1 VGSPNPVAQP
11 PTKATVGLTVLRQ
24 YRPVWL
30 RGDVF
35 AGLTVGALLITQ
47 CMAYAPLA
55 GLPPSVAFHAVL
67 VALPVYAM
75 LGTSRHLVVGP
86 DPGTAAVAGAGLAA
100 VATVGSQDYL
110 EAAAALAI
118 MVGFVL
124 VLAGL
129 LRLGFVAAL
138 LSRPALIGYLTGL
151 GAILLVGQASKL
163 VGIPIE
169 AEHTVAKVGEIFVG
183 LGEIEPATAAMG
195 LGTLALI
202 LGLKYTAKGLPAA
215 VIGVVAATLV
225 AWVFSL
231 GDHGIAV
238 VGNIDADVGLPAL
251 PGIPIRDWGALVPTA
266 IAVAVLGYADSFLTA
281 KGVAG
286 KQGYDLDA
294 DQELTGLGVANVA
307 AGAFQGMPVASTGSG
322 TAAASAAGGVTQV
335 TFLFAGAL
343 VLAGIL
349 FLGPVIERIPSAALA
364 AVVTSAAIGLLE
376 IPGFRLLWR
385 ESRLEFLL
393 ALATFAA
400 VIVFDVLAG
409 ILISIG
415 LGLLI
420 SLVRVARPHDAI
432 LGRSADLGGWVDAG
446 DHDTTAEEGL
456 LVYRFDA
463 PLFFV
468 NAAWFAERVAKAL
481 VENPG
486 EERWVVLDFEGVGSV
501 DTTATEVLAVLVDDL
516 HRHGATVVGLSRANS
531 HSLERLRRA
540 GLLEPT
546 GPLRVFPTIN
556 GAVRAFRDEQDRR
569 PSGDDVTG
577 PSGSG

>member
-1 VGSPNPVAQP
+1 MASTEPVVRP
-11 PTKATVGLTVLRQ
+11 PVKATVGLAVLRQ
-24 YRPVWL
+24 YRPIWL
-30 RGDVF
+30 RGDLF
-35 AGLTVGALLITQ
+35 AGLTIGALLITQ

-55 GLPPSVAFHAVL
+55 GLPPNAAFHAVL
-67 VALPVYAM
+67 VALPVYA
-75 LGTSRHLVVGP
+75 LFGTSRHLVVGP

-110 EAAAALAI
+110 EAAAALGI
-118 MVGFVL
+118 MVGVVL

-129 LRLGFVAAL
+129 LRLGFVADL

-151 GAILLVGQASKL
+151 GVILIVSQVPKL
-163 VGIPIE
+163 LGIPVE
-169 AEHTVAKVGEIFVG
+169 AEHTVAKVGEILTN

-202 LGLKYTAKGLPAA
+202 LALKYTATGLPAA
-215 VIGVVAATLV
+215 VIGVVAATTV
-225 AWVFSL
+225 AWMFSL
-231 GDHGIAV
+231 EDHGIAL
-238 VGNIDADVGLPAL
+238 VGDIDADVGLPAL
-251 PGIPIRDWGALVPTA
+251 PGIPIHDWGALVPTA

-335 TFLFAGAL
+335 TFFIAAAL

-349 FLGPVIERIPSAALA
+349 FLGPVIEAIPSAALA
-364 AVVTSAAIGLLE
+364 AVVTSAAIGLFE

-385 ESRLEFLL
+385 ESRLEFFL
-393 ALATFAA
+393 ALATFGA

-432 LGRSADLGGWVDAG
+432 LGRSTDLDGWVDA
-446 DHDTTAEEGL
+446 DDYDTTAEDGL

-463 PLFFV
+463 PLFFI
-468 NAAWFAERVAKAL
+468 NASRFAERVEKML
-481 VENPG
+481 EENPG

-501 DTTATEVLAVLVDDL
+501 DTTATEVLARLVDDL
-516 HRHGATVVGLSRANS
+516 HRHGVEVVGLSRANS
-531 HSLERLRRA
+531 HSLDRLQRA
-540 GLLEPT
+540 GLL
-546 GPLRVFPTIN
+546 GPAGPFRVFPTIT
-556 GAVRAFRDEQDRR
+556 GAVRAFQNEGGGP
-569 PSGDDVTG
+569 PS
-577 PSGSG
+577 

>member
-1 VGSPNPVAQP
+1 MASPHPAVRPPVE
-11 PTKATVGLTVLRQ
+11 ATAGLAVLRQ
-24 YRPVWL
+24 YRPAWL
-30 RGDVF
+30 RGDLF
-35 AGLTVGALLITQ
+35 AGLTIGALLITQ

-55 GLPPSVAFHAVL
+55 GLPPSAAFHAVL
-67 VALPVYAM
+67 VALPVYA
-75 LGTSRHLVVGP
+75 LVGTSRHLVVGP

-100 VATVGSQDYL
+100 VATVGSDDYL
-110 EAAAALAI
+110 AAAAALGL
-118 MVGFVL
+118 MVGVVL

-129 LRLGFVAAL
+129 LRLGLVADL

-151 GAILLVGQASKL
+151 GVILLVGQVPKL
-163 VGIPIE
+163 LGIPVD
-169 AEHTVAKVGEIFVG
+169 AETTVAKVGEILTS
-183 LGEIEPATAAMG
+183 LGEIDPATAAMG

-202 LGLKYTAKGLPAA
+202 LGLKYSMKGLPAA
-215 VIGVVAATLV
+215 VIGVVAATVV

-231 GDHGIAV
+231 DEHGIGL
-238 VGNIDADVGLPAL
+238 VGDFDADVGLPAL
-251 PGIPIRDWGALVPTA
+251 PGIPIQDWGALVPTA

-294 DQELTGLGVANVA
+294 DRELTGLGAANVA

-335 TFLFAGAL
+335 TFLIAAAL

-364 AVVTSAAIGLLE
+364 AVVTSAAVGLFE

-400 VIVFDVLAG
+400 VIVFGVLAG

-420 SLVRVARPHDAI
+420 ALVRVARPHDAI
-432 LGRSADLGGWVDAG
+432 LGRSADLDGWVDA
-446 DHDTTAEEGL
+446 DDYDTTAEEGL

-468 NAAWFAERVAKAL
+468 NASRFAERVEEVL
-481 VENPG
+481 EENPG

-501 DTTATEVLAVLVDDL
+501 DTTATEVLAGLADDL
-516 HRHGATVVGLSRANS
+516 RRHGVEVVGLARANG
-531 HSLERLRRA
+531 HSLDRLRRA
-540 GLLEPT
+540 GLLEPG
-546 GPLRVFPTIN
+546 GPFRVFPTIN
-556 GAVRAFRDEQDRR
+556 GAVRAFQDE
-569 PSGDDVTG
+569 GGG
-577 PSGSG
+577 PPT

>member
-1 VGSPNPVAQP
+1 MGSPNPLVRP
-11 PTKATVGLTVLRQ
+11 PARATLGLTLLRQ
-24 YRPVWL
+24 YRPGWL
-30 RGDVF
+30 RGDLF
-35 AGLTVGALLITQ
+35 AGLTIGALLITQ

-55 GLPPSVAFHAVL
+55 GLPPNAAFHAVL
-67 VALPVYAM
+67 VALPVYAVF
-75 LGTSRHLVVGP
+75 GTSRHLVVGP

-100 VATVGSQDYL
+100 VATVGSQDYVQ
-110 EAAAALAI
+110 AASALAI
-118 MVGFVL
+118 MVGVVL

-129 LRLGFVAAL
+129 LRFGFVAAL

-151 GAILLVGQASKL
+151 GAILLVGQVPALS
-163 VGIPIE
+163 GITVE
-169 AEHTVAKVGEIFVG
+169 AEHTVAKAGEVVRD
-183 LGEIEPATAAMG
+183 LGDVEMATTTMG
-195 LGTLALI
+195 LATLALI

-215 VIGVVAATLV
+215 VIGVVAATVV
-225 AWVFSL
+225 AWLFSL
-231 GDHGIAV
+231 DDHGIAL
-238 VGNIDADVGLPAL
+238 VGDIGADVALPAL
-251 PGIPIRDWGALVPTA
+251 PGIPIEDWGALVPTA

-286 KQGYDLDA
+286 KQGYALDA
-294 DQELTGLGVANVA
+294 DQELRGLGAANVA
-307 AGAFQGMPVASTGSG
+307 AGAFQGMPVSSTGSG

-335 TFLFAGAL
+335 TFLVAGGL

-349 FLGPVIERIPSAALA
+349 VLGPVIERIPSAALA
-364 AVVTSAAIGLLE
+364 AVVTSAAISLFE

-393 ALATFAA
+393 AVVTFAA

-420 SLVRVARPHDAI
+420 SLIQVARPHDAI
-432 LGRSADLGGWVDAG
+432 LGRSADLDGWVDA
-446 DHDTTAEEGL
+446 DDYDTTAEEGL

-468 NAAWFAERVAKAL
+468 NATRFADRVEEML
-481 VENPG
+481 EENPG

-501 DTTATEVLAVLVDDL
+501 DSTATEVLTGLVGDL
-516 HRHGATVVGLSRANS
+516 HRYGVEVVGLSRANS
-531 HSLERLRRA
+531 QSLDRLRRA
-540 GLLEPT
+540 GLLEPS

-556 GAVRAFRDEQDRR
+556 GAVRAFRDEHGH
-569 PSGDDVTG
+569 PPG
-577 PSGSG
+577 